1 MSTKEK
7 EKEEVWTVENSEAL
21 YRVPLWGDSYF
32 YVNAEGHLSVRP
44 ILGDPIG
51 IDIFKVVQDLR
62 QQRIEFPLLIRFQD
76 LLRSRVV
83 ELNTAFRRAIEEAGY
98 ENAYISVY
106 PIKVNQ
112 LHEVVQEILE
122 AGRAFGFGLEC
133 GSKAELVAALPH
145 LEDDQTLL
153 ICNGYKDAT
162 MIRLLLIGQQLGK
175 NVIPI
180 LEKFSELRP
189 LLLQAAEMGVK
200 PTFGVR
206 VKVSASGSGKWADS
220 GGDASKFGI
229 TITELV
235 KLIDEISASG
245 YLDSFKLLHFH
256 LGSQLLDIQ
265 NLKQAVKE
273 IARVY
278 ATLRRRGLDI
288 RYLNVGGGLGVNYE
302 AGEVTAPHGI
312 NYTLQ
317 EYVNAVVYSVKEIC
331 DVEKVP
337 HPLLVSESG
346 RALTAHHSVLIVEAI
361 AANGREIAEDTTIPE
376 SANHQLVVDLAKL
389 LASVVDRTSRRK
401 SVPFLLEVFHD
412 AAEKRQ
418 EAMLLFELGYLTL
431 DQKAA
436 AERFYW
442 STCSAINRLL
452 LQRRGSDTLP
462 NDLMAMREQLNDQYL
477 CDFSVF
483 QSILDYWAIGQVFPI
498 MPVHRLNEQ
507 PSRMATL
514 VDLTCDSD
522 GKVDR
527 FVSPG
532 GTKNALELHPLVEG
546 EPYYLGFFLMGAYQ
560 DILGDIHNLF
570 GRVTEAH
577 VYADDDE
584 PENYFI
590 EKVIRGTT
598 VQEILAVVQY
608 FPNDLQR
615 RMEQL
620 IQQKVKEG
628 RIRPKVGVHLLDQYI
643 KTFQEYTYLGAR
655 ETQETNN
662 K

>member
-1 MSTKEK
+1 MA
-7 EKEEVWTVENSEAL
+7 KEETWTVQDSEEL
-21 YRVPLWGDSYF
+21 YRVKLWGESYF
-32 YVNAEGHLSVRP
+32 CVNAEGHLEVRP
-44 ILGDPIG
+44 IIGDPIG
-51 IDIFKVVQDLR
+51 IDLFKVVMDLK

-76 LLRSRVV
+76 LLRSRVT
-83 ELNTAFRRAIEEAGY
+83 EINTAFRKAIEESGY
-98 ENAYISVY
+98 QNAYISVY

-122 AGRAFGFGLEC
+122 AGRPFGFGLEC

-145 LEDDQTLL
+145 LEDDRTLL
-153 ICNGYKDAT
+153 ICNGYKDSI

-180 LEKFSELRP
+180 LEKYAELRP
-189 LLLQAAEMGVK
+189 LMLQAKELGIIPK
-200 PTFGVR
+200 FGVR
-206 VKVSASGSGKWADS
+206 VKVSATGSGKWAAS
-220 GGDASKFGI
+220 GGDSSKFGI
-229 TITELV
+229 SITELV
-235 KLIDEISASG
+235 RL
-245 YLDSFKLLHFH
+245 LDDVNTYGIADGFKLLHFH
-256 LGSQLLDIQ
+256 LGSQILDVQ

-288 RYLNVGGGLGVNYE
+288 QYVNVGGGLGVNYE
-302 AGEVTAPHGI
+302 AGEVTSPHGI
-312 NYTLQ
+312 NYTLE

-331 DVEKVP
+331 DAEKVP
-337 HPLLVSESG
+337 HPILVSESG

-361 AANGREIAEDTTIPE
+361 AANVRDVTEDTTVPE
-376 SANHQLVVDLAKL
+376 SASHQLVNDLSRL
-389 LASVVDRTSRRK
+389 LGSVTEKSTRRK

-412 AAEKRQ
+412 VAEKRQ
-418 EAMLLFELGYLTL
+418 EASLLFELGYLTL
-431 DQKAA
+431 EQKAI
-436 AERFYW
+436 AERLYW
-442 STCSAINRLL
+442 ATCGTINKMVQKRSREALPKDLL
-452 LQRRGSDTLP
+452 
-462 NDLMAMREQLNDQYL
+462 AMQEQLIDQYL

-498 MPVHRLNEQ
+498 MPIQRLDEQ
-507 PSRMATL
+507 PGRLATL

-527 FVSPG
+527 FISPT
-532 GTKNALELHPLVEG
+532 GTKNALELHRLNEG

-570 GRVTEAH
+570 GRVTEVH
-577 VYADDDE
+577 VYADAEE
-584 PENYFI
+584 PDNYFV
-590 EKVIRGTT
+590 EKVIKGTT

-615 RMEQL
+615 RMEQI

-628 RIRPKVGVHLLDQYI
+628 LIRPKIGVQLLDQYS
-643 KTFQEYTYLGAR
+643 KAFHEYTYISPDEG
-655 ETQETNN
+655 T
-662 K
+662 